1 MRKKLPLIITTLGLL
16 GILTGFVMVMDA
28 EKPLPTTS
36 ALPKSVQTQTSINQT
51 GLASSNGMGIG
62 LVLAG
67 AALLVFGYRQIQ
79 KTKRSAKTNSI
90 TFDFS
95 KGDTENQTLR
105 EVAVVSFVL
114 GSLLFSACGGSSTK
128 DGIQLKDGEGNT
140 FTVKENEIIAEDGTK
155 GYKGD
160 IDNTNLQTLYEGLT
174 FDKVHLIDGDDKKIT
189 GEEVPMGTKFSIVY
203 EGIKNYTLQN
213 GKAFPKLT
221 MMMTGEGNV
230 IVNEEDLLASY
241 TEGLSPEDASVLRAT
256 FTVGEPMVAGKQYI
270 CSVAVTDKNNSTAI
284 IQTTWLFTVK

>member
-16 GILTGFVMVMDA
+16 GFLTGVVMIMDG
-28 EKPLPTTS
+28 EKPLTTTS
-36 ALPKSVQTQTSINQT
+36 ALPKSVQTQTSLNQSRQT
-51 GLASSNGMGIG
+51 STDGMGIG
-62 LVLAG
+62 LLLAG
-67 AALLVFGYRQIQ
+67 AGLGAFGYRQIQ
-79 KTKRSAKTNSI
+79 KRKQSIKANSI

-95 KGDTENQTLR
+95 KGNTENQTLR
-105 EVAVVSFVL
+105 EVAVVSLVL
-114 GSLLFSACGGSSTK
+114 GSLFFSACGGSTTK
-128 DGIQLKDGEGNT
+128 DGIQLNDGDGNT
-140 FTVKENEIIAEDGTK
+140 FSVKENEIVSEDGTK

-174 FDKVHLIDGDDKKIT
+174 FDKVHLIDGSDKKIT
-189 GEEVPMGTKFSIVY
+189 GEEVPMGSKFSIVF

-256 FTVGEPMVAGKQYI
+256 FTVGEPMVVGKQYI
-270 CSVAVTDKNNSTAI
+270 CSVAVTDKINSTAI